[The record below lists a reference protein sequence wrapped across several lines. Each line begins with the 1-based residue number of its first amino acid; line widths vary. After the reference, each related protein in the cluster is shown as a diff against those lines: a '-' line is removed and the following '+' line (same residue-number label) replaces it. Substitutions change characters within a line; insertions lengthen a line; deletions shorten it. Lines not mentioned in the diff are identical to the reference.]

1 MPKRPSYLRAPN
13 RVSLIDGREVPAPN
27 SNPPEND
34 AAGAA
39 VPCLWRYAGPL
50 AGGLA
55 LTLVLLAGLYVRLL
69 WIEHRHDVAALASLN
84 RQIVSAQ
91 LRLAQHRREVADLT
105 TSPDAQALVAIL
117 AAPGA
122 QRILLKPL
130 RSAPAMAQAAGFL
143 VISRHPDS
151 ARVEIKGLPPAPPD
165 HIYQLWWRV
174 PHGPPQLAALFHPA
188 RNGSASITPL
198 SLPHDPAPALE
209 ITLEPGNGSTQP
221 MTPPL
226 MATEPATPAIRSR

>member
-1 MPKRPSYLRAPN
+1 
-13 RVSLIDGREVPAPN
+13 VPAPI

-55 LTLVLLAGLYVRLL
+55 LTLVLLAGFYVRLL
-69 WIEHRHDVAALASLN
+69 WIEHRQEVAALASLN

-91 LRLAQHRREVADLT
+91 LRLEQHRRELADLT
-105 TSPDAQALVAIL
+105 ASSDAQTLVAIL

-122 QRILLKPL
+122 QRILLKPVP
-130 RSAPAMAQAAGFL
+130 SALARAQAAGFV

-165 HIYQLWWRV
+165 HIYELWWRV

-188 RNGSASITPL
+188 RNGSASVTPL
-198 SLPHDPAPALE
+198 SLPHVPTPALE
-209 ITLEPGNGSTQP
+209 LTLEPGTGSTQP
-221 MTPPL
+221 TGPPL
-226 MATEPATPAIRSR
+226 MATVSVTPAIRRR